1 MMCVC
6 FSCVSSNPP
15 LCIINFPSLLE
26 HAGPRALCGRPDSVS
41 VFVFS
46 SSGFSLL
53 FLYSLAVAP
62 LLVSADETL
71 MVALL
76 AGAILGPLMTK

>member
-1 MMCVC
+1 MMCV
-6 FSCVSSNPP
+6 SRPHAPRAVLVHHKLS
-15 LCIINFPSLLE
+15 SLLK
-26 HAGPRALCGRPDSVS
+26 HAGPRALFGRSDSVS
-41 VFVFS
+41 VFVFLR
-46 SSGFSLL
+46 SGFSLL

-71 MVALL
+71 TVALL